1 MTSHAVLPSARIRL
15 PEGLARAES
24 SERVG
29 LSLVLADGEP
39 DTRTAITAYAERMN
53 LIVEGWWPLTRRLK
67 VSGTVAAMEAAFGFV
82 WMRAESGHLLGSGEA
97 RVPVELCRHLSGVV
111 GHDPRPR
118 LRPHLK
124 ATGARQGQAPE
135 ETGKTAREFAAQ
147 YGFPE
152 GDGRGQHV
160 GLLQLGG
167 AFAEADLKAYFD
179 ALGVPTPAITLLP
192 VSGGDPSP
200 THDSRWEMTLDVEV
214 LGAIIPAAR
223 LTVFIA
229 PNSADGLL
237 DLVESALKG
246 GPDQPTVL
254 SMSWGAAESEW
265 GELELQLVSDAFASA
280 AKLGVTVLVSSG
292 DEGSTD
298 GATDGKQ
305 HVAFPASCP
314 WVLAVGGTQRG
325 DGKEVVWNA
334 LAKKKGATGGGVS
347 DFFDLPDWQKD
358 AGVPKS
364 ANDGVVR
371 RGVPDAAAHAAE
383 EGGYRVLVDGQWR
396 ILGGTSAAA
405 PLLAGLIAR
414 LNATRSKPLG
424 FLNPTLYGAAKTA
437 FQPITEG
444 TNGAYTATTGYSACT
459 GLGVPDGAALVKAL
473 SLLK

>member
-1 MTSHAVLPSARIRL
+1 MTSHAVLPSAQLRL
-15 PEGLARAES
+15 SDRLQRAAAS
-24 SERVG
+24 DAVG
-29 LSLVLADGEP
+29 LSLVLPSGDPEARE
-39 DTRTAITAYAERMN
+39 AITAYAEKMK
-53 LIVEGWWPLTRRLK
+53 LKVEGWWPLTRRLK
-67 VSGTVAAMEAAFGFV
+67 VRGAVAEMEAAFGFV
-82 WMRAESGHLLGSGEA
+82 WMRAESGHLLGTGDA
-97 RVPVELCRHLSGVV
+97 RVPAELRRHLAGVV

-124 ATGARQGQAPE
+124 ATGARQGQAPDE
-135 ETGKTAREFAAQ
+135 PGKTARDFATQ
-147 YGFPE
+147 YGFPA
-152 GDGRGQHV
+152 GDGKGQHV

-179 ALGVPTPAITLLP
+179 ALGLPVPTIALQP
-192 VSGGDPSP
+192 VSGGDPAP

-214 LGAIIPAAR
+214 LGAIVPAAR

-237 DLVESALKG
+237 DLVETALKG
-246 GPDQPTVL
+246 GPDQPSVL

-265 GELELQLVSDAFASA
+265 GELELQLVADAFASA

-314 WVLAVGGTQRG
+314 WVLAVGGTQQD

-334 LAKKKGATGGGVS
+334 LAEKKGATGGGVS

-371 RGVPDAAAHAAE
+371 RGVPDVAAHAAE
-383 EGGYRVLVDGQWR
+383 AGGYRIFVDAQWR
-396 ILGGTSAAA
+396 VLGGTSAAA

-414 LNATRSKPLG
+414 INASRKTPLG
-424 FLNPTLYGAAKTA
+424 FLNPVLYGAAKET
-437 FQPITEG
+437 FHPITQG
-444 TNGAYTATTGYSACT
+444 TNGAYSATAGYSACT
-459 GLGVPDGAALVKAL
+459 GLGVVDGAEL
-473 SLLK
+473 SNAARG